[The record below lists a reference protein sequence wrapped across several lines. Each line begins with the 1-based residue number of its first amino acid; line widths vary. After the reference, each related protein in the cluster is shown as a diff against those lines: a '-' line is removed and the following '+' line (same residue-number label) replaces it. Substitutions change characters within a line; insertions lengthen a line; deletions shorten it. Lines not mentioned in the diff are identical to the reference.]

1 MRIVTDAV
9 LMTKKELIADLRR
22 FWGIFF
28 IDASSVSAAEQGLLE
43 ISRKCSVEQSVEG
56 IRRWLSNQNRPWLL
70 IFDNADDPQLDIAR
84 FFPAGERGTILVT
97 TRNPECKIH
106 ATMGSSKLDQMA
118 LDEAITLLLTASLVT
133 NPEDEKSRNSA
144 KHIVE
149 TLGCLALA
157 IVHAGATI
165 RQGVCT
171 LDDYCTEY
179 SRPRKQLLDRR
190 PVQAG
195 TDYEYT
201 VYSTWEVS
209 IERITG
215 LSNETAKNAIEL
227 LNFFSVLHFEGIS
240 EQILEK
246 AWKNSHNHNG
256 SAWIESQTLSI
267 LNQDSSEKWNPRPFR
282 EAVALLSSYSLI
294 HIDGMEN
301 KISLHPLV
309 HVWIRDRLPPADRNK
324 CYIMSTV
331 TLSRSIHSTFQDTDR
346 SYVVN
351 VEKHIDS
358 CLRLCQSELW
368 VEDDWSKERIE
379 VAYRFGW
386 AYRLSNYQSIKSKD
400 IIERALEYSKKT
412 KNEDIGSL
420 YCTRTLGMIYFDLGE
435 RQKGLD
441 LLEKGL
447 NLARNTLGPEDSTTL
462 IFMRDLVW
470 FLLGVDRIQESL
482 DLVEELRILEKNV
495 LVDTDPVLAYSMILY
510 AEVLSR
516 SGDNQKAVELLED
529 QIKPWEES
537 LGINHDSTLWG
548 KATLASVY
556 SRLNRWQEAAK
567 LQEQVL
573 ESNIRVCGTGHRNT
587 LVSRFNLAR
596 SYENLDR
603 SQDAIRILTEAA
615 DLARNIYGHENPL
628 TIKCVER
635 LKGIQARYDWFLANQ
650 TAESS
655 TSSRWPLRR
664 FIQSRRSGRGNS
676 NPFDFR

>member
-9 LMTKKELIADLRR
+9 LLAKIELIADLRR

-28 IDASSVSAAEQGLLE
+28 IDASSVSAAEQGLLA

-106 ATMGSSKLDQMA
+106 ATMGSSELDQMA
-118 LDEAITLLLTASLVT
+118 LDEAITLLLRASLVT
-133 NPEDEKSRNSA
+133 NPEDETSRNSA

-179 SRPRKQLLDRR
+179 SRHRKQLLDRR

-195 TDYEYT
+195 TDYEHT

-209 IERITG
+209 IEGITG

-246 AWKNSHNHNG
+246 AWKYSHNHKG

-282 EAVALLSSYSLI
+282 EAIALLSSYSLI

-331 TLSRSIHSTFQDTDR
+331 TLSRSIHMTVQDVDPL
-346 SYVVN
+346 YVVN

-368 VEDDWSKERIE
+368 VEDDWSKDRIE
-379 VAYRFGW
+379 VAHSFGL
-386 AYRLSNYQSIKSKD
+386 AYRESNYQSKKSKD
-400 IIERALEYSKKT
+400 ILERALEYSKKT
-412 KNEDIGSL
+412 KKEEDIGSL
-420 YCTRTLGMIYFDLGE
+420 CCTRTLGMIYFDLGE

-441 LLEKGL
+441 LLEKAL

-462 IFMRDLVW
+462 NFMLDLVW
-470 FLLGVDRIQESL
+470 YLLEDDRFQESL
-482 DLVEELRILEKNV
+482 DLVEELQILEKNV
-495 LVDTDPVLAYSMILY
+495 LVDTDPVLAHSMILY

-529 QIKPWEES
+529 QTKLREES
-537 LGINHDSTLWG
+537 LGIDHRSTLRG
-548 KATLASVY
+548 KSILALAY
-556 SRLNRWQEAAK
+556 SSLNRWQEAAK
-567 LQEQVL
+567 LQKQVL
-573 ESNIRVCGTGHRNT
+573 ESNIRVYGTGQRTT
-587 LVSRFNLAR
+587 LVSRFNLAI

-628 TIKCVER
+628 TIEYVER
-635 LKGIQARYDWFLANQ
+635 LKRMQARYDWSLANQ

-655 TSSRWPLRR
+655 SSSRWPLRR
-664 FIQSRRSGRGNS
+664 FFQSRRSGRES
-676 NPFDFR
+676 

>member
-1 MRIVTDAV
+1 MRIVTEAV
-9 LMTKKELIADLRR
+9 LLTKMELIADIRR

-28 IDASSVSAAEQGLLE
+28 IDASSVSAVEQGLLA

-118 LDEAITLLLTASLVT
+118 LDEAITLLLRASFVT
-133 NPEDEKSRNSA
+133 NPEDETSRNSA

-179 SRPRKQLLDRR
+179 SRHRKQLLDRR
-190 PVQAG
+190 PVQSG
-195 TDYEYT
+195 TDYEHT

-246 AWKNSHNHNG
+246 AWKNSHNRKG
-256 SAWIESQTLSI
+256 SAWIESQTISI
-267 LNQDSSEKWNPRPFR
+267 LTQDSSEKWNPQPFR
-282 EAVALLSSYSLI
+282 EAIALLSSYSLI

-309 HVWIRDRLPPADRNK
+309 HTWIKDRLPPADQSK
-324 CYIMSTV
+324 CYIMSTII
-331 TLSRSIHSTFQDTDR
+331 LSKSLYMDHRHLDP
-346 SYVVN
+346 SYVIS

-368 VEDDWSKERIE
+368 VEDDWSKDRIG
-379 VAYRFGW
+379 VGFRFGW
-386 AYRLSNYQSIKSKD
+386 AYRISNYQSKKAKD
-400 IIERALEYSKKT
+400 ILEAALKYSKKT
-412 KNEDIGSL
+412 KNEEDMKSL
-420 YCTRTLGMIYFDLGE
+420 NCIRMLGMICFDLGE
-435 RQKGLD
+435 RQKGMD
-441 LLEKGL
+441 LLEKAF
-447 NLARNTLGPEDSTTL
+447 NLARNMLGPEDWTTL
-462 IFMRDLVW
+462 NFMRDWVW
-470 FLLGVDRIQESL
+470 YLLEDDRIQESS

-495 LVDTDPVLAYSMILY
+495 FVDTDPKLASSVILY

-537 LGINHDSTLWG
+537 LGIDHDSTLWG

-567 LQEQVL
+567 LEEQGL
-573 ESNIRVCGTGHRNT
+573 ESAIRVYGTGHNLT
-587 LVSRFNLAR
+587 LNSRFRLAR
-596 SYENLDR
+596 IYAVLDR
-603 SQDAIRILTEAA
+603 SQDAIRILTEAVDIA
-615 DLARNIYGHENPL
+615 QNIYGHEYPD
-628 TIKCVER
+628 TIKYVEN
-635 LKGIQARYDWFLANQ
+635 LKRMQARYDRSLANQ

-655 TSSRWPLRR
+655 SSSRWPLRR
-664 FIQSRRSGRGNS
+664 FFQSRRSGRES
-676 NPFDFR
+676 